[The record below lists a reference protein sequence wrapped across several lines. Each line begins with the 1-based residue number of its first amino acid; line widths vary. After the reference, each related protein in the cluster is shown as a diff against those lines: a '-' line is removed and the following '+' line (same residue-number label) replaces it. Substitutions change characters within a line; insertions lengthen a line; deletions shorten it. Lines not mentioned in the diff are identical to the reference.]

1 MIPILCRNIF
11 TLAELN
17 ALEASNSKIASDL
30 SSLYIFSIACMID
43 SQPASCA
50 AQNFSEPTD
59 EIRPFRIWDTMNLSA
74 IQYQL
79 GKYQGSYQKELND
92 MLGVALMM
100 LKDYL
105 MCTVSWWLQYGLT

>member
-74 IQYQL
+74 IRWSISPIPI
-79 GKYQGSYQKELND
+79 G
-92 MLGVALMM
+92 
-100 LKDYL
+100 
-105 MCTVSWWLQYGLT
+105 